1 MGRISVL
8 REEKSILREEKKITG
23 KTIKEKA
30 AKKQTVRTE
39 EKRQKE
45 ESLEPQYFRSA
56 TGEVTVNYRVYYMS
70 RMEKVLYFLLA
81 FAVGGAV
88 GYLFYG
94 GIAKDSYG
102 SPTAVTYVLNIVIVF
117 LCGGISGKL
126 FLPIRTQQIL
136 NSRQKK
142 LKSQFRDMLEAL
154 STSLGSGKNVPES
167 FSGAYADLKNQY
179 EEGAFILKELETIDR
194 GIINGVNLEE
204 LISDFGNRSGCQDIS
219 DFAGVFEV
227 CYRRGGNI
235 KETIQNTCQILSD
248 KMGVAEEIETTVTG
262 SKNEQYIML
271 VMPIGLVGMIKL
283 SSPDFAAN
291 FVTLS
296 GIIAT
301 TIAIVLFTASYFVGK
316 KLLDIKI

>member
-1 MGRISVL
+1 M
-8 REEKSILREEKKITG
+8 KKEKKV
-23 KTIKEKA
+23 KEKK
-30 AKKQTVRTE
+30 AKTK
-39 EKRQKE
+39 EKKLKE
-45 ESLEPQYFRSA
+45 ENLEPQYLRSA
-56 TGEVTVNYRVYYMS
+56 TGEVTINYRVYYMS
-70 RMEKVLYFLLA
+70 QMEKAVYFLLA
-81 FAVGGAV
+81 FVVGGAV

-102 SPTAVTYVLNIVIVF
+102 NPTAVTYVLNTIVVI
-117 LCGGISGKL
+117 LCGGIVGKI

-167 FSGAYADLKNQY
+167 FSGAYSDLKNQY
-179 EEGAFILKELETIDR
+179 EEGAFILKELETIEN
-194 GIINGVNLEE
+194 GITNGINLED
-204 LISDFGNRSGCQDIS
+204 LISDFGNRSGCPDII

-271 VMPIGLVGMIKL
+271 VMPIGLVGMIKMC
-283 SSPDFAAN
+283 SPDFAAN
-291 FVTLS
+291 FVTPS

-301 TIAIVLFTASYFVGK
+301 TIAIVFFAASYLVGK